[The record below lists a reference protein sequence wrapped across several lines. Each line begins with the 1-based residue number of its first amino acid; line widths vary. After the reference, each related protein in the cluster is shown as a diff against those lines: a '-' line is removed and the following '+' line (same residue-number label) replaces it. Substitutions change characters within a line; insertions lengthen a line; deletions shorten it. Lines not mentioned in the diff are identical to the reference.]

1 MLMMFKRG
9 IRGGIT
15 YISKRYSEAN
25 NKYMKNHDK
34 EKDSKLFHSWTPIIF
49 TGGQCLKDFQQLMVS
64 NG

>member
-1 MLMMFKRG
+1 MQLLHHCDTLMMFKRG

-34 EKDSKLFHSWTPIIF
+34 EKDSKFIS
-49 TGGQCLKDFQQLMVS
+49 
-64 NG
+64 